1 MTREELQAHA
11 ERIAA
16 DQGPALVIDL
26 LLEYLERGYFMEL
39 YKALDDAAAAVNEA
53 VENLTF
59 IR

>member
-11 ERIAA
+11 EKIAA
-16 DQGPALVIDL
+16 DQGPALVISL

-39 YKALDDAAAAVNEA
+39 YKALEDAAVDDAVD
-53 VENLTF
+53 NLTF

>member
-16 DQGPALVIDL
+16 AHGPALVIAL

-39 YKALDDAAAAVNEA
+39 YKALADADVDDIVGIS
-53 VENLTF
+53 LL
-59 IR
+59 

>member
-11 ERIAA
+11 EKIAA
-16 DQGPALVIDL
+16 DQSPALVISL

-39 YKALDDAAAAVNEA
+39 YKALEDAAVDEA